1 LKETPAAE
9 AAVNILTG
17 IETSPNERVPEPM
30 ECGGISW
37 FLLGT
42 GRRLAPP
49 FAILNSKSCIG
60 QHGPPLEDEEHPH
73 FVSPSR
79 KTQLENY
86 RKKRDP
92 ARTPEPFGDAADTPA
107 GIADAPSAPGG
118 PGAPGAAR
126 KGGPPAGAAF
136 PVAKE
141 AAAALFAHGPRPRFV
156 IQKHWARNMHY
167 DLRLELDGTLKSWA
181 VPKGPSTKAEE
192 KRLAVHVEDHPI
204 EYGSFEGVIPAGNY
218 GAGSVIVWDR
228 GWFGSF
234 KPEDLLEQYER
245 GKMELELFGFKLRG
259 RWTLVRMGK
268 KDKEWLLLKKHDGA
282 ANATEA
288 IDRYPESVITGL
300 TVEEMRDMTGSLAA
314 LGERVDSLD
323 APRREPAPRDVT
335 LMLATLAKSP
345 PSGPDWS
352 FEIKYDGVRVLAWRR
367 DEEVRMFGRSGEEIT
382 ARYPE
387 VTAAFRA
394 LPCPQFLLDGEI
406 IADDE
411 NGRPSFQR
419 LQGRMGLTKPRD
431 IEAATARVPVRAVVF
446 DCLGLLGHDLRD
458 LPLVSRQEILARAV
472 PRLGTVQRSDHV
484 VAHGP
489 AFLEAAAGL
498 GLEGIVA
505 KRLASRYTGRRGSDW
520 IKVKCDRRQEFV
532 IGGYTAPQGARSG
545 FGALHIGV
553 YDGPK
558 LVYVTKVGTGFDGAT
573 IDRLL
578 AMMETLQRATSPFEE
593 RSPKEKGNTW
603 VEPRLVCEV
612 RFTEWTRD
620 GGLRHPTFL
629 GMRTDKAPEECRREE
644 PVGAGSH
651 AEDAGA
657 ADAVMPA
664 ADPGEADPETGTAP
678 RPPRR
683 LSASAT
689 APATALARPRLAES
703 DRKVHLTNL
712 KKVFWP
718 DGATKGD
725 LIGFYETVAPLLL
738 PYLRDRPLVLTR
750 FPDGISG
757 KSFFQK
763 DAPVYVPDWV
773 RTEMISSG
781 DGDRDIRY
789 FVVDDVESLRYVANM
804 ATIPL
809 HVWSSRV
816 ATLEN
821 PDWMILDLDPKEA
834 PFTHVVQVARALK
847 TILDELE
854 LPSYVKTTGSTGL
867 HILVPMGRRYTHEET
882 RTFARLLAV
891 LTVDA
896 VPEISTVARMIKGRG
911 GKVYVDFGQNGRGN
925 TIVAPFSVRPLPGAP
940 ASCPLR
946 WDEVTARLTPT
957 AFTIRNIPERFQSMD
972 DPMVPVLGEGV
983 DMAAAIGRIDRR
995 MKGKQK

>member
-1 LKETPAAE
+1 
-9 AAVNILTG
+9 
-17 IETSPNERVPEPM
+17 
-30 ECGGISW
+30 
-37 FLLGT
+37 
-42 GRRLAPP
+42 
-49 FAILNSKSCIG
+49 
-60 QHGPPLEDEEHPH
+60 
-73 FVSPSR
+73 VSPSR
-79 KTQLENY
+79 KTQLEDY

-92 ARTPEPFGDAADTPA
+92 ARTPEPFGAAA
-107 GIADAPSAPGG
+107 EGPSG
-118 PGAPGAAR
+118 
-126 KGGPPAGAAF
+126 F
-136 PVAKE
+136 PQASP
-141 AAAALFAHGPRPRFV
+141 AAAALPRPGPGPLFV
-156 IQKHWARNMHY
+156 VQKHWARNMHY

-181 VPKGPSTKAEE
+181 VPKGPSTHAEE

-204 EYGSFEGVIPAGNY
+204 EYGAFEGVIPANNY

-228 GWFGSF
+228 GWYGSF
-234 KPEDLLEQYER
+234 KPEDLREQYER

-268 KDKEWLLLKKHDGA
+268 KDKEWLLLKKADGA
-282 ANATEA
+282 ATTSHEA
-288 IDRYPESVITGL
+288 VDRYPESVITGL
-300 TVEEMRDMTGSLAA
+300 TVEEMRDVPGTLAA
-314 LGERVDSLD
+314 LGERVRSIG
-323 APRREPAPRDVT
+323 APPGDPSPRGVS

-345 PSGPDWS
+345 PSGPDWC
-352 FEIKYDGVRVLAWRR
+352 FEIKYDGVRVLASRC
-367 DEEVRMFGRSGEEIT
+367 DDEVRLYGRSGEEIT

-387 VTAAFRA
+387 ITAAFRA
-394 LPCPQFLLDGEI
+394 LPCPRFLLDGEI
-406 IADDE
+406 IAE
-411 NGRPSFQR
+411 GETGLPSFQR
-419 LQGRMGLTKPRD
+419 LQARMGLRKPRD
-431 IEAATARVPVRAVVF
+431 IEAAMARVPVRAVMF
-446 DCLGLLGHDLRD
+446 DCLGLMGHDLRE
-458 LPLVSRQEILARAV
+458 LPLSQRRELLARVV
-472 PRLGTVQRSDHV
+472 PPLGTLQRSDHV
-484 VAHGP
+484 LAQGE
-489 AFLEAAAGL
+489 AFLAAAGEI

-505 KRLASRYTGRRGSDW
+505 KRLASRYTGRRGADW

-532 IGGYTAPQGARSG
+532 IGGYTAPQGSRSG

-573 IDRLL
+573 IDRL
-578 AMMETLQRATSPFEE
+578 MEMLKPLRRPTSPFEE
-593 RSPKEKGNTW
+593 RSPTGKGHTW

-629 GMRTDKAPEECRREE
+629 GLRSDKKPEECHREMAVE
-644 PVGAGSH
+644 FPDDGMV
-651 AEDAGA
+651 EVPEDDAGRRVLRTPTRSA
-657 ADAVMPA
+657 ASKAAAAAPPA
-664 ADPGEADPETGTAP
+664 DDPIAGPSGS
-678 RPPRR
+678 
-683 LSASAT
+683 SARVSGSAG
-689 APATALARPRLAES
+689 
-703 DRKVHLTNL
+703 KVALTNL

-750 FPDGISG
+750 YPDGISG

-773 RTEMISSG
+773 RTERISSG
-781 DGDRDIRY
+781 DGERDIRY

-804 ATIPL
+804 ASIPL

-816 ATLEN
+816 ATLEH
-821 PDWMILDLDPKEA
+821 PDWLILDLDPKEA
-834 PFTHVVQVARALK
+834 PFAHVVQVARALK
-847 TILDELE
+847 TILDDLK

-867 HILVPMGRRYTHEET
+867 HILVPMGRRYTHDEV
-882 RTFARLLAV
+882 RAFARLLAI
-891 LTVDA
+891 LTVET
-896 VPEISTVARMIKGRG
+896 VPEISTVARMLKGRG

-957 AFTIRNIPERFQSMD
+957 AFTIRNIPERFQAME
-972 DPMVPVLGEGV
+972 DPMLPVLGEGV

-995 MKGKQK
+995 VKKKQGAAPASAKAASAKPVPPSPRARGKRA